1 MVTPTHQYQSFRA
14 FALLIMEVKCAS
26 YHSITEVSEFK
37 ELNGGV
43 PGSRG
48 FGIIF
53 HNLGLM

>member
-48 FGIIF
+48 LKSYSIIQV
-53 HNLGLM
+53 